1 MRGFQGLRDVGV
13 RRKEGR
19 VDVVRGY
26 QGLKDVGVWRKEGRE
41 GGCCEGVSGVE
52 RCWSE
57 EEGRE
62 GG

>member
-1 MRGFQGLRDVGV
+1 MDVVRGYQGLRDVGV

-19 VDVVRGY
+19 
-26 QGLKDVGVWRKEGRE
+26 K

-57 EEGRE
+57 EEGRK
-62 GG
+62 GGWML